1 MKELAINKLLLAVS
15 YVAAD
20 TIVDAVAVSE
30 DSRINFEAAI
40 YLPGRTR
47 R

>member
-1 MKELAINKLLLAVS
+1 MKELAINKLLLTVS
-15 YVAAD
+15 YTVAG
-20 TIVDAVAVSE
+20 TRVDAVAVSE